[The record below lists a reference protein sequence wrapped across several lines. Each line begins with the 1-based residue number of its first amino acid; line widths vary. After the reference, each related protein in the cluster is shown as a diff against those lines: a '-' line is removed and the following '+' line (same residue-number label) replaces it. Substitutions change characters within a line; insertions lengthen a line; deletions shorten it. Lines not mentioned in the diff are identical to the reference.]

1 MTPTNRPSP
10 TDVYLKTVDIPT
22 TRRETPARLL
32 IILDLNGT
40 LLCRASKGAVGS
52 STPSRRPGL
61 AYFLGYLFKNHKVMV
76 WTSARPENATRMVNA
91 CFTQTQKEAL
101 LALWARDTLGL
112 TQLQYNAKTQVY
124 KTLERVWEGEFQI
137 KVQEEV
143 QQEGE
148 PKIKVQEKVKEE
160 GSDQEE
166 GGVSLIEAA
175 ETKTKTVTEKFTQ
188 FNTVLFDDSTEKAR
202 AHPYNLVCVPEFTAS
217 SAQKSS
223 DEVLWQCIEYLEDLK
238 WQTNVTNYIRDIP
251 FKYQPKKPKFLLP
264 DDVDIKKKKKN
275 KKNKQDVG
283 ASASGTGESQEIG
296 AWIET
301 EEVSRHRKSV
311 SREGS
316 PMMG

>member
-1 MTPTNRPSP
+1 MTPTTRPSP
-10 TDVYLKTVDIPT
+10 TNIYLKTVDIPT
-22 TRRETPARLL
+22 SRRETPTQLL

-52 STPSRRPGL
+52 STPSHRPGL
-61 AYFLGYLFKNHKVMV
+61 AYFLEYLFKNHKVMV

-124 KTLERVWEGEFQI
+124 KTLERVWEGEFKI

-143 QQEGE
+143 
-148 PKIKVQEKVKEE
+148 KEE
-160 GSDQEE
+160 E
-166 GGVSLIEAA
+166 
-175 ETKTKTVTEKFTQ
+175 FTQ

-223 DEVLWQCIEYLEDLK
+223 DEVLWQCIEYLEELK
-238 WQTNVTNYIRDIP
+238 WQTNVTNYIRHNP
-251 FKYQPKKPKFLLP
+251 FKHQPKKPKFLLP
-264 DDVDIKKKKKN
+264 GDVDKKKKKN
-275 KKNKQDVG
+275 KKNKQDTG

-301 EEVSRHRKSV
+301 EEVSRHWESV

>member
-1 MTPTNRPSP
+1 MTPTTRPSP
-10 TDVYLKTVDIPT
+10 TNIYLKTVDIPT
-22 TRRETPARLL
+22 SRRETPTQLL

-52 STPSRRPGL
+52 STPSHRPGL
-61 AYFLGYLFKNHKVMV
+61 AYFLEYLFKNHKVMV

-124 KTLERVWEGEFQI
+124 KTLERVWEGEFKI

-143 QQEGE
+143 KEE
-148 PKIKVQEKVKEE
+148 VKEE

-175 ETKTKTVTEKFTQ
+175 ETKGKTVTEEFTQ

-223 DEVLWQCIEYLEDLK
+223 DEVLWQCIEYLEELK
-238 WQTNVTNYIRDIP
+238 WQTNVTNYIRHNP
-251 FKYQPKKPKFLLP
+251 FKHQPKKPKFLLP
-264 DDVDIKKKKKN
+264 GDVDKKKKKN
-275 KKNKQDVG
+275 KKNKQDTG

-301 EEVSRHRKSV
+301 EEVSRHWESV